1 MLPLKII
8 RRLHDAIF
16 FKHRGYGH
24 IHYLRSHIRW
34 HWIKTSGVYT
44 GMNQELFLLV
54 EEHHNQLFAW
64 NKKTNKFLGQSSSV
78 TGLFKRIAEDI
89 DDGVQVG
96 LRCLPEDGG
105 LIIKDWAERA
115 LIELAESQDS
125 KVLDIHME

>member
-1 MLPLKII
+1 M
-8 RRLHDAIF
+8 
-16 FKHRGYGH
+16 
-24 IHYLRSHIRW
+24 
-34 HWIKTSGVYT
+34 T
-44 GMNQELFLLV
+44 QELFLLV

-89 DDGVQVG
+89 EEGVEVG

-115 LIELAESQDS
+115 LLELANSQDS